1 MKNNGILYGDSNKIS
16 WSYVQKL
23 EAYNS
28 SQFPRYCPRLTHNH
42 VYLQAFKEMN
52 VAKAAHVSKLLYN
65 IRDFL
70 DMALSNPAR
79 YHKKVTF

>member
-1 MKNNGILYGDSNKIS
+1 MKNNGTLYGDNNKIP

-28 SQFPRYCPRLTHNH
+28 SQFRRYCPRLTHNH

-65 IRDFL
+65 IRNFL